1 MATDFTWLLE
11 CIDSES
17 PGDITVE
24 VGQATATL
32 FFIIKDKDLQKAF
45 SDILGYC
52 KFSDKQWNVGNET
65 GGFMRKVEMS
75 HPYMPAYTADSID
88 IIGVSPNGKV
98 ASNDYTQPSLEYAT
112 NIFQS
117 TNVDPQVP
125 VDYRTIPYFAIYK
138 YYRIAVNFSAKSY
151 FPLTDE
157 QLAPAILQGLPQPP
171 EYNYY
176 IRTQTPPYTQLKKY
190 VDYREMLRYCTVEAE
205 PSYEIITNQNGRL
218 FWKDVPPGKLAP
230 EGGGPAVET
239 PVTVENANTKF
250 VTVCQSK
257 FTVTWFKVPR
267 ETLLNPQYAEAF
279 GQVNFGPNSFQ
290 DPGDTTIWNYEL
302 FNWAPGTMLLTGIDY
317 DMSEVNSSFPILPY
331 SAKTRN
337 DMFRNVLKNQYI
349 NIKFEFLQLVLPNDQ
364 WIAPDIANI
373 ANAFN
378 GKMMSN
384 GGWNFTPN
392 GNKNWY
398 YSESNTI
405 ANKTISW
412 PLYFSFPMQRLW
424 DAQAGL

>member
-11 CIDSES
+11 CIDTQS

-32 FFIIKDKDLQKAF
+32 FFIIKDKDLQKVF
-45 SDILGYC
+45 SDVLGYC
-52 KFSDKQWNVGNET
+52 VFNDKQWAINVQ
-65 GGFMRKVEMS
+65 GGFNRKVEMS

-98 ASNDYTQPSLEYAT
+98 ASDDFTQPALEYA
-112 NIFQS
+112 NQIFQLS
-117 TNVDPQVP
+117 NPDPQEQ
-125 VDYRTIPYFAIYK
+125 VDYRTVPYFAVYK

-157 QLAPAILQGLPQPP
+157 QLEPIILQGQPTPP
-171 EYNYY
+171 EYKYY
-176 IRTQTPPYTQLKKY
+176 IRTQTPPYTRVQRY
-190 VDYREMLRYCTVEAE
+190 RDYREMLRYCTVEAQ
-205 PSYEIITNQNGRL
+205 PTFSIITNQNGRL
-218 FWKDVPPGKLAP
+218 FWKDVPVGKLEP
-230 EGGGPAVET
+230 EGGGPALET

-250 VTVCQSK
+250 VTVCQSR

-279 GQVNFGPNSFQ
+279 GQLNYGPNSYE

-302 FNWAPGTMLLTGIDY
+302 FNWAPGTMLLTGVDY
-317 DMSEVNSSFPILPY
+317 EMQSVNSSFPTLPY
-331 SAKTRN
+331 SSKTRN

-349 NIKFEFLQLVLPNDQ
+349 NIKFDFLQFVLPD
-364 WIAPDIANI
+364 DIVVKPRIESFANQ
-373 ANAFN
+373 FS
-378 GKMMSN
+378 GKMATN
-384 GGWNFTPN
+384 GWNFFPN
-392 GNKNWY
+392 GNKLWY

-405 ANKTISW
+405 ANKEISW
-412 PLYFSFPMQRLW
+412 PAYFSFPMQRLF